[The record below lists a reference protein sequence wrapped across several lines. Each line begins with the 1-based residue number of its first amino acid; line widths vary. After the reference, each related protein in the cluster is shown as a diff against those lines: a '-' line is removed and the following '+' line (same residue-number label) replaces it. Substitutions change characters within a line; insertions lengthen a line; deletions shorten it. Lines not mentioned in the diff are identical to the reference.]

1 MPFVNAP
8 FLTPDTVST
17 IAPELPNASV
27 NVIVDVPAA
36 TGVTVK
42 AMVPGGALGCE
53 VALAGTVATAVLEL
67 VAVTVLL
74 GWVMIA
80 TVTGSP
86 REVVAAAGGDG
97 AG

>member
-1 MPFVNAP
+1 
-8 FLTPDTVST
+8 LTPDTVST

-36 TGVTVK
+36 TGVTVNE
-42 AMVPGGALGCE
+42 ASPVPLAA
-53 VALAGTVATAVLEL
+53 ALAGTVATAVLEL

-74 GWVMIA
+74 GWVMIV